1 MRRKKHDEEHENL
14 ERWLLTY
21 SDLITLLMIFF
32 IVMYSMSNVDKE
44 KYQKVAQGLNK
55 AMGGS
60 TAAGGGANI
69 IGKDGGV
76 SIEKDWQPANTE
88 VVQAEEKSRMEEVKK
103 QVDKYL
109 QENGLASSVDTKVEE
124 RGLVL
129 SFKDS
134 LFFDSGKAEI
144 KADETKKLV
153 DIGKILNMKAV
164 YDCYIRVE
172 GHTDNVPISTYQYK
186 SNWDLSC
193 IRASNVV
200 QLLIAQSGIVPQRVS
215 ALGYGEFR
223 PVADNSSEVGKARN
237 RRVDIIIMSSKFNE
251 VENNKQ

>member
-1 MRRKKHDEEHENL
+1 MRRKKHEEGHDNN

-32 IVMYSMSNVDKE
+32 IVMYSMSNLDKQ
-44 KYQKVAQGLNK
+44 KYQQIASGLNK
-55 AMGGS
+55 AMGG
-60 TAAGGGANI
+60 GGKNI
-69 IGKDGGV
+69 IGVDKGV
-76 SIEKDWQPANTE
+76 AVDQDWQPTNTE
-88 VVQAEEKSRMEEVKK
+88 VVQAEEKNKLEEVKK
-103 QVDKYL
+103 QVDQYL
-109 QENGLASSVDTKVEE
+109 QQNGLSQSVDTKVEE

-134 LFFDSGKAEI
+134 LFFDSGQSDI
-144 KADETKKLV
+144 KTDEVRKLV

-164 YDCYIRVE
+164 SDNYIRVE

-186 SNWDLSC
+186 SNWDLSV
-193 IRASNVV
+193 IRASNVA

-223 PVADNSSEVGKARN
+223 PIADNNTVAGKAKN
-237 RRVDIIIMSSKFNE
+237 RRVDIIIMSSKYNE

>member
-1 MRRKKHDEEHENL
+1 MRRKKREEGHDNN

-32 IVMYSMSNVDKE
+32 IVMYSMSNLDKQ
-44 KYQKVAQGLNK
+44 KYQQIASGLNK
-55 AMGGS
+55 AMGS
-60 TAAGGGANI
+60 GGGKNI
-69 IGKDGGV
+69 IGVDKGV
-76 SIEKDWQPANTE
+76 AVDQDWQPTNTE
-88 VVQAEEKSRMEEVKK
+88 VVQAEEKSKLEEVKK
-103 QVDKYL
+103 QVDQYL
-109 QENGLASSVDTKVEE
+109 QQNGLSQSVDTKVEE

-134 LFFDSGKAEI
+134 LFFDSGQADI
-144 KADETKKLV
+144 KTDEVKKLV

-164 YDCYIRVE
+164 SDNYIRVE

-186 SNWDLSC
+186 SNWDLSV
-193 IRASNVV
+193 IRASNVA

-223 PVADNSSEVGKARN
+223 PIADNNTVDGKARN
-237 RRVDIIIMSSKFNE
+237 RRVDIIIMSSKYNE

>member
-1 MRRKKHDEEHENL
+1 MRRKKHDDEHENL

-60 TAAGGGANI
+60 SAAGANI

-76 SIEKDWQPANTE
+76 SVEKDWQPANTE

-109 QENGLASSVDTKVEE
+109 QENGLASKVDTKVEE

-144 KADETKKLV
+144 KTDEIKKLV
-153 DIGKILNMKAV
+153 DIGKILNMQAV
-164 YDCYIRVE
+164 ADSYIRVE

-186 SNWDLSC
+186 SNWDLSV

-200 QLLIAQSGIVPQRVS
+200 QLLIAQSGIVPQRI
-215 ALGYGEFR
+215 APLGYGEFR
-223 PVADNSSEVGKARN
+223 PVADNNSEAGKARN

>member
-1 MRRKKHDEEHENL
+1 MRRKKHEEGHDNN

-32 IVMYSMSNVDKE
+32 IVMYSMSNLDKQ
-44 KYQKVAQGLNK
+44 KYQQIASGLNK
-55 AMGGS
+55 AMGG
-60 TAAGGGANI
+60 GGKNI
-69 IGKDGGV
+69 IGVDKGV
-76 SIEKDWQPANTE
+76 AVDQDWQPTNTE
-88 VVQAEEKSRMEEVKK
+88 VVQAEEKNKLEEVKK
-103 QVDKYL
+103 QVDQYL
-109 QENGLASSVDTKVEE
+109 KQNGLSQSVDTKVEE

-134 LFFDSGKAEI
+134 LFFDSGQSDI
-144 KADETKKLV
+144 KTDEVKKLV

-164 YDCYIRVE
+164 SDNYIRVE

-186 SNWDLSC
+186 SNWDLSV
-193 IRASNVV
+193 IRASNVA

-223 PVADNSSEVGKARN
+223 PIADNNTVDGKARN
-237 RRVDIIIMSSKFNE
+237 RRVDIIIMSSKYNE